1 MPRGAPMRRNRPSY
15 SSLVLAR
22 LLLVLMP
29 FLAAFTACFG
39 LFYLWGAVLG
49 ARQGNVPY
57 AVLSAVMGIAGLAL
71 AATLWRTW
79 RRVRA
84 AGKEPPAGAPTDRL

>member
-1 MPRGAPMRRNRPSY
+1 MSRGAPIRRTRPSHPP
-15 SSLVLAR
+15 LVLAR

-57 AVLSAVMGIAGLAL
+57 AALSAVMGIAGLAL

-84 AGKEPPAGAPTDRL
+84 VAKEPPMGAPTDRR